1 MCLLVACACMHACRY
16 LIQNLTGSDV
26 WYWAEQPT
34 SGKDRGGSQQRVYLP
49 AYALQELKVC
59 KGRGR
64 ERERFL
70 WADSSCQ

>member
-1 MCLLVACACMHACRY
+1 MHACRY

-34 SGKDRGGSQQRVYLP
+34 SGQGRGGSQQRVYLP

-59 KGRGR
+59 EGRGR
-64 ERERFL
+64 GE
-70 WADSSCQ
+70 SVG